1 MDRRGH
7 QMVGSSYLILKGL
20 YLLYLLPI
28 HYAIPSL
35 STMLL
40 LYSIGCYLFIFL
52 CVLGWKRVGRLESNQ
67 QRRCLLALPAVRRA
81 FDAIRAVPHRSQGT
95 PIPLLSLSRVTV
107 GAVFLAPV

>member
-7 QMVGSSYLILKGL
+7 HVGGSSSYILKGL
-20 YLLYLLPI
+20 YLLSLR
-28 HYAIPSL
+28 YAIPSIPP
-35 STMLL
+35 MLL
-40 LYSIGCYLFIFL
+40 LYNGGSYLFIFL

-81 FDAIRAVPHRSQGT
+81 FDAIRAVPHRSRGT
-95 PIPLLSLSRVTV
+95 PIPSLSLSRVTV